1 MTEIREIYEESHEIY
16 GAPKIAAKMRQ
27 KGDKVSERTVGKY
40 MRECGMRACYRKHR
54 TRTTRDSDFSSSLKN
69 ILNRDFQPERPD
81 AAWCTDITYIWTV
94 EGFVYLA
101 SIMDLYS
108 RKIISWTLGETLET
122 KWVLEAVEKAKA
134 ERHVAQPLVIH
145 SDRGVQYTCGDYEK
159 ATEGME
165 RSYSAKACPWDNAC
179 IESFH
184 SLIKRE
190 WLNRF
195 RVMDYSHAYGLVFEY
210 IEAFYNTVRIHS
222 HCGYRSP
229 SEYERQYLDRMEA
242 EMQKTG

>member
-1 MTEIREIYEESHEIY
+1 MEIRTIYEESHNIY

-27 KGDKVSERTVGKY
+27 KGDKVSGRTVGKY
-40 MRECGMRACYRKHR
+40 MREIGIRACYRKHW
-54 TRTTRDSDFSSSLKN
+54 TRTTRDPDFSSGLKN
-69 ILNRDFQPERPD
+69 ILNRDFQPESPD
-81 AAWCTDITYIWTV
+81 AAWCTDITYIWTG
-94 EGFVYLA
+94 EGFVYLT

-108 RKIISWTLGETLET
+108 RKIISWTLGDTLET
-122 KWVLEAVEKAKA
+122 KWVLEAVKKAK
-134 ERHVAQPLVIH
+134 EKRHVEQPLVIH
-145 SDRGVQYTCGDYEK
+145 SDRGVQYTCGGYEE
-159 ATEGME
+159 AIGGME

-195 RVMDYSHAYGLVFEY
+195 CIMDYSHAYRLVFEY

-229 SEYERQYLDRMEA
+229 REYEKQYLDKMAGKMREA
-242 EMQKTG
+242 G